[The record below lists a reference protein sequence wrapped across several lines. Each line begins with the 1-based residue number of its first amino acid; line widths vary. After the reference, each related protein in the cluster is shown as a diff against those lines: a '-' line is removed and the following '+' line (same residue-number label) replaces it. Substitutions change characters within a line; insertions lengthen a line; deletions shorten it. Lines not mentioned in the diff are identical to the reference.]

1 MSRLIIVSNRVA
13 PISEGGPAAGGLAVG
28 VYDALK
34 ETGGMWFGW
43 SGDVLTSGHPQIKVE
58 ERGPVTFATV
68 ALMRR
73 DYDQYYRGFSN
84 ATLWPAFHYRTD
96 LLHYDRHDFEGYG
109 RVNAWL
115 AQQLVPLLR
124 EDDVIWVHD
133 YHLIPFAQALRSAG
147 VKNRIGFFLHIPF
160 PASQVLLTVPPHR
173 ELVEAL
179 CSFDLLGFQT
189 GPDLRAFCDYVINE
203 GGGTIDAS
211 AKGPLTVHAF
221 GRTLRASAY
230 PIGVY
235 PDEIAELAKAG
246 ERGKPVRTMKAT
258 LHSRKLIMSVDR
270 LDYSKGL
277 VERFRAFERLLEHSA
292 AQRNKVSFLQIAP
305 PTRADLHAYQDIR
318 LQLEGESGRING
330 RFAELDWTPILY
342 IHKQYERS
350 VLAALFRTAHV
361 GYVTPLRDGMN
372 LVAKEYVS
380 AQDPDNPG
388 VLVLSRFA
396 GAAQEL
402 DGALIVNPV
411 DIDGMAEA
419 LARALGMPLAER
431 QARYRDMM
439 AQLREN
445 NVSVWRDNFMR
456 DLQSVDGAKRA
467 RSGKAR
473 AAAGAAGTARKRAAR
488 ESVTG

>member
-1 MSRLIIVSNRVA
+1 
-13 PISEGGPAAGGLAVG
+13 
-28 VYDALK
+28 
-34 ETGGMWFGW
+34 
-43 SGDVLTSGHPQIKVE
+43 
-58 ERGPVTFATV
+58 
-68 ALMRR
+68 
-73 DYDQYYRGFSN
+73 
-84 ATLWPAFHYRTD
+84 
-96 LLHYDRHDFEGYG
+96 
-109 RVNAWL
+109 
-115 AQQLVPLLR
+115 
-124 EDDVIWVHD
+124 
-133 YHLIPFAQALRSAG
+133 
-147 VKNRIGFFLHIPF
+147 
-160 PASQVLLTVPPHR
+160 VPPHR

-189 GPDLRAFCDYVINE
+189 APDLRAFCDYIVNE
-203 GGGTIDAS
+203 ANGSVEAS
-211 AKGPLTVHAF
+211 AGGPAVVQAF
-221 GRTLRASAY
+221 GRTLKASAY

-277 VERFRAFERLLEHSA
+277 VERFRAFERLLEHSP

-305 PTRADLHAYQDIR
+305 PTRADLNAYQDIR

-330 RFAELDWTPILY
+330 RFAELDWAPILY
-342 IHKQYERS
+342 IHRQYERS

-361 GYVTPLRDGMN
+361 GFVTPLRDGMN

-380 AQDPDNPG
+380 AQDPEDPG

-402 DGALIVNPV
+402 GGALIVNPV

-419 LARALGMPLAER
+419 LATALSMPLVER
-431 QARYRDMM
+431 QSRYRDMM
-439 AQLREN
+439 VRLREN

-456 DLQSVDGAKRA
+456 DLQASGTVVDGEE
-467 RSGKAR
+467 
-473 AAAGAAGTARKRAAR
+473 GTPAVGR
-488 ESVTG
+488 ESLAG

>member
-43 SGDVLTSGHPQIKVE
+43 SGDVLASGQPQIQLE
-58 ERGPVTFATV
+58 ERGPVTFATIGLV
-68 ALMRR
+68 RR

-84 ATLWPAFHYRTD
+84 ATLWPAFHYRAD
-96 LLHYDRHDFEGYG
+96 LIQYDRHDFEGYR

-124 EDDVIWVHD
+124 DDDVIWVHD
-133 YHLIPFAQALRSAG
+133 YHLIPFAQALRAAG

-160 PASQVLLTVPPHR
+160 PASQVLLAVPPHR
-173 ELVEAL
+173 QLVEAL

-189 GPDLRAFCDYVINE
+189 EPDLRAFCDYVVHEAAGECEHPAKN
-203 GGGTIDAS
+203 GSSTIR
-211 AKGPLTVHAF
+211 AF
-221 GRTLRASAY
+221 GRTLRAAAY

-235 PDEIAELAKAG
+235 PDEIAQLAKAG
-246 ERGKPVRTMKAT
+246 ARGKPVRTMKAT
-258 LHSRKLIMSVDR
+258 LHGRKLIMSVDR

-277 VERFRAFERLLEHSA
+277 VERFRAFERLLDQVPA
-292 AQRNKVSFLQIAP
+292 MRNNVSFVQIAP
-305 PTRADLHAYQDIR
+305 PTRADMHAYQDIR

-330 RFAELDWTPILY
+330 RFAELDWTPIRY
-342 IHKQYERS
+342 IHRQYERQ
-350 VLAALFRTAHV
+350 VLAALFRESHV

-380 AQDPDNPG
+380 AQDPDDPG

-402 DGALIVNPV
+402 EGALIVNPI

-419 LARALGMPLAER
+419 LATALAMPVAER
-431 QARYRDMM
+431 RARYRDMIGR
-439 AQLREN
+439 LREN
-445 NVSVWRDNFMR
+445 NVSVWRDNFLR
-456 DLQSVDGAKRA
+456 DLK
-467 RSGKAR
+467 RSGEARPAAR
-473 AAAGAAGTARKRAAR
+473 AKTVRKKATV
-488 ESVTG
+488 E

>member
-1 MSRLIIVSNRVA
+1 
-13 PISEGGPAAGGLAVG
+13 
-28 VYDALK
+28 
-34 ETGGMWFGW
+34 
-43 SGDVLTSGHPQIKVE
+43 
-58 ERGPVTFATV
+58 
-68 ALMRR
+68 
-73 DYDQYYRGFSN
+73 
-84 ATLWPAFHYRTD
+84 
-96 LLHYDRHDFEGYG
+96 
-109 RVNAWL
+109 
-115 AQQLVPLLR
+115 
-124 EDDVIWVHD
+124 
-133 YHLIPFAQALRSAG
+133 
-147 VKNRIGFFLHIPF
+147 
-160 PASQVLLTVPPHR
+160 VLLAVPPHR

-189 GPDLRAFCDYVINE
+189 EPDLRAFGDYIVNE
-203 GGGTIDAS
+203 AQGTVDVS
-211 AKGPLTVHAF
+211 ARGPQTIRAF
-221 GRTLRASAY
+221 GRTLRAAAY

-277 VERFRAFERLLEHSA
+277 VERFRAFERLLEHVA

-305 PTRADLHAYQDIR
+305 PTRADMHAYQDIR

-380 AQDPDNPG
+380 AQDPENPG

-402 DGALIVNPV
+402 EGALIVNPA

-419 LARALGMPLAER
+419 LANALAMPLAER
-431 QARYRDMM
+431 QARYHDMM
-439 AQLREN
+439 VQLREN
-445 NVSVWRDNFMR
+445 NVSVWRDNFMH
-456 DLQSVDGAKRA
+456 DLQSVESAKSGRSRKVRA
-467 RSGKAR
+467 GSRQTVR
-473 AAAGAAGTARKRAAR
+473 D
-488 ESVTG
+488 SVEQ